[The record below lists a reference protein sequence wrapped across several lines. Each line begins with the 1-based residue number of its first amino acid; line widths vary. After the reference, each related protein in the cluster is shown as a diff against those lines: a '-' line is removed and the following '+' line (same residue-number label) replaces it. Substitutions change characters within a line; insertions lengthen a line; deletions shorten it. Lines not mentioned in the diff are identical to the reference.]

1 MYKNREIWAIV
12 LAAGK
17 GTRIGFDKMLY
28 KIDGLEVAHRSILA
42 FENNEYVDG
51 IIVTGGENLAEIE
64 EIGKRFV
71 KVKAVVKG
79 GDTRA
84 KSVFNALEKVPGG
97 ALVAIHDGARPFVSR
112 EVINDA
118 VKGAFEFLAAVPCVK
133 VKDTIKQSS
142 EEFIGQTFDRSRLY
156 SAQTPQVFDADMY
169 KELSKVYFDETL
181 TDDSQLF
188 EKAGISVK
196 ITKGDYENFK
206 ITTID
211 DIKKENKMR
220 IGHGYDVHKL
230 VEGRKLIMAGIHI
243 PYEKG
248 LLGHSD
254 ADVVAHA
261 VTDSMLGAMAM
272 GDIGKHFPDNDPA
285 FKDID
290 SMYLMKVITDKIYA
304 KGVKVGNIDVTI
316 LCQKPKLAPYI
327 LPMRENIA
335 KVLGCDLDRISVKA
349 TTEEGLGFTGEGLGI
364 ACHCVCLLEDAE

>member
-1 MYKNREIWAIV
+1 MYKNREIWAVV

-28 KIDGLEVAHRSILA
+28 KLDGLEVAHRSILA
-42 FENNEYVDG
+42 FENNEFVDG

-64 EIGKRFV
+64 EIGKRFS

-84 KSVFNALEKVPGG
+84 KSVMNALEKVPSG
-97 ALVAIHDGARPFVSR
+97 ALVAIHDGARPFVSQT
-112 EVINDA
+112 VINDA
-118 VKGAFEFLAAVPCVK
+118 VKAAFEFLAAVPCVK
-133 VKDTIKQSS
+133 VKDTIKQSAQ
-142 EEFIGQTFDRSRLY
+142 EFIGQTFDRSRLY
-156 SAQTPQVFDADMY
+156 IAQTPQVFDADMY
-169 KELSKVYFDETL
+169 KKLSELYFDESL

-196 ITKGDYENFK
+196 ITQGDYENFK

-290 SMYLMKVITDKIYA
+290 SMYLMKVITEKIYA

-327 LPMRENIA
+327 QQMRENIA
-335 KVLGCDLDRISVKA
+335 KVLGCDVDRISVKA

-364 ACHCVCLLEDAE
+364 ACHCVCLLEDAD